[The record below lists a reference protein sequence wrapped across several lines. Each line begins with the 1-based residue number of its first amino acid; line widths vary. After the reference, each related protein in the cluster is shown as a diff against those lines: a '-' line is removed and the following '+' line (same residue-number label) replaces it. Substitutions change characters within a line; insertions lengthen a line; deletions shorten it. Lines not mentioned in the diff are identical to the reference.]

1 MSKNF
6 LLELVINKYPKP
18 LQRKKLGYMQSMR
31 QMQWTDPFSSV
42 FTSKKM
48 QLGATTTDLGFFNSA
63 DKISVQENIKWEQD
77 LPPKN
82 DG

>member
-1 MSKNF
+1 MNNF
-6 LLELVINKYPKP
+6 PKA

-31 QMQWTDPFSSV
+31 QMQWTDPFPSV
-42 FTSKKM
+42 FISKKM

-63 DKISVQENIKWEQD
+63 DKISIQENIKWEQD

-82 DG
+82 DR